1 MCRHIIYN
9 GTDIYIESLLFDI
22 EQYLPLCNVDIVNK
36 ITHISS
42 PRRIR
47 EIIMSHILI
56 SKHIDEN
63 AILCHTDIG
72 APYIK
77 GNNCHISISH
87 SSNQIALAI
96 NHNNPIGID
105 LENWREQLLKVKSR
119 FLSNMETS
127 IYSTPQLML
136 KAWTMKE
143 ALYKIAQSPGIS
155 LVNDIMLPLNKESNI
170 ANVNTLNGLKQFSI
184 NSIESTE
191 NHCLSIAQPL

>member
-36 ITHISS
+36 INHISS

-47 EIIMSHILI
+47 EIIMSHLLI
-56 SKHIDEN
+56 SKHIGEK
-63 AILCHTDIG
+63 AILCHSDIG

-96 NHNNPIGID
+96 NRNSPIGID

-119 FLSNMETS
+119 FLSNKEMKV
-127 IYSTPQLML
+127 YSTPQLML

-143 ALYKIAQSPGIS
+143 SLYKVAESPGIS
-155 LVNDIMLPLNKESNI
+155 LVDDIMLPLDSECDI